1 MKFNFYMPARVISGK
16 GAVRAN
22 SAVFGKLGRQ
32 CLIVTGGASAK
43 KCGALDDCVF
53 ALEQANVRYE
63 IFSGI
68 EPNPQTCTCFKAGAL
83 ARETGAQFIV
93 GIGGGSPM
101 DAAKAVAVYA
111 ANPDMEELAIYTRSI
126 PAKALPVVLI
136 GTTAGTGSEVTGV
149 SVLTNSVT
157 GKKKSIS
164 GADCYAAV
172 SFCDYSYTVNV
183 PETITVS
190 TALDAFAH
198 AAESY
203 LAASANELSRVYAAR
218 AMQLLRPFLLTLGEP
233 FSVNEAQREA
243 LYTAS
248 VYAGLAI
255 NISGTCFPHT
265 VGYYLTENYG
275 VPHGFACIAFMP
287 ELLRRAKKYCPE
299 TLGAMEAVLDLSAAE
314 LAALLAKGVRFCV
327 SVPAEEAAS
336 AVYPASIKNFDRSP
350 GGFAEADAKAALA
363 AFRSDFPL

>member
-1 MKFNFYMPARVISGK
+1 MELNSFMPVRVISGK
-16 GAVRAN
+16 GVVRAN
-22 SAVFGKLGRQ
+22 SGVFAQYGNK

-43 KCGALDDCVF
+43 KCGALDDCVA
-53 ALEQANVRYE
+53 ALEKEGIAYE
-63 IFSGI
+63 VFSGV
-68 EPNPQTCTCFKAGAL
+68 EPNPQTRTCFQAGVM

-101 DAAKAVAVYA
+101 DAAKAVAIYA
-111 ANPDMEELAIYTRSI
+111 ADPGMEELAVYQRAV
-126 PAKALPVVLI
+126 PAKALPVLLI

-172 SFCDYSYTVNV
+172 SFCDYSYTLHLPDPV
-183 PETITVS
+183 TVS

-203 LAASANELSRVYAAR
+203 LAASANDLSRLYAAR
-218 AMQLLRPFLLTLGEP
+218 AMALLRPFLCALGSPMRLTEE
-233 FSVNEAQREA
+233 NREA
-243 LYTAS
+243 LYAAS

-275 VPHGFACIAFMP
+275 VPHGFACIAFLP
-287 ELLRRAKKYCPE
+287 ELLRRAKKHCPE
-299 TLGAMEAVLDLSAAE
+299 VLGAMEEALGIPAKD
-314 LAALLAKGVRFCV
+314 LAALLARGVSFTV
-327 SVPAEEAAS
+327 TISPAEAQK
-336 AVYPASIKNFDRSP
+336 AVYTVPIKNFDRSP
-350 GGFAEADAKAALA
+350 GGFTEADARAALA

>member
-157 GKKKSIS
+157 GNK
-164 GADCYAAV
+164 
-172 SFCDYSYTVNV
+172 
-183 PETITVS
+183 
-190 TALDAFAH
+190 
-198 AAESY
+198 
-203 LAASANELSRVYAAR
+203 
-218 AMQLLRPFLLTLGEP
+218 
-233 FSVNEAQREA
+233 
-243 LYTAS
+243 
-248 VYAGLAI
+248 
-255 NISGTCFPHT
+255 
-265 VGYYLTENYG
+265 
-275 VPHGFACIAFMP
+275 
-287 ELLRRAKKYCPE
+287 
-299 TLGAMEAVLDLSAAE
+299 
-314 LAALLAKGVRFCV
+314 
-327 SVPAEEAAS
+327 
-336 AVYPASIKNFDRSP
+336 
-350 GGFAEADAKAALA
+350 
-363 AFRSDFPL
+363 

>member
-1 MKFNFYMPARVISGK
+1 MKFDFFMPARVITGK
-16 GAVRAN
+16 GAVPNN
-22 SAVFGKLGRQ
+22 SGVFRSFGKT

-43 KCGALDDCVF
+43 KCGALDDCIS
-53 ALEQANVRYE
+53 ALEREQIGYSV
-63 IFSGI
+63 FSGV
-68 EPNPQTCTCFKAGAL
+68 EPNPKTETCFRAGQL

-101 DAAKAVAVYA
+101 DAAKAVAIYA
-111 ANPDMEELAIYTRSI
+111 ANPEMDELAIYKRSI
-126 PAKALPVVLI
+126 PANALPVILI

-149 SVLTNSVT
+149 SVLTNSET

-164 GADCYAAV
+164 GPDCYAAV
-172 SFCDYSYTVNV
+172 SFCDYSYTLNV
-183 PETITVS
+183 PETVTVS

-203 LAASANELSRVYAAR
+203 LASSANDLSRVYAAR
-218 AMQLLRPFLLTLGEP
+218 AMQLLRPFLCALGEP
-233 FSVNEAQREA
+233 FSADEARREA

-248 VYAGLAI
+248 IYAGLAI

-287 ELLRRAKKYCPE
+287 ELLRRANKYCPE
-299 TLGAMEAVLDLSAAE
+299 TLGAMEKDLALSAKD
-314 LAALLAKGVRFCV
+314 LAVLLAKGVRFSV
-327 SVPAEEAAS
+327 SVSADEAISAE
-336 AVYPASIKNFDRSP
+336 YPASIKNFDRSP
-350 GGFAEADAKAALA
+350 GGFTAADARAALA